1 MAIQYPINIETDRFT
16 VYDTNTNKPVLD
28 GNGKPKTNVK
38 WASSDNT
45 QMIPNLSSHIKWL
58 IEVKE
63 TRPSFDSA
71 TQKINRLPV
80 SYDVSAETATVQ
92 SFEVVALTQE
102 EIDAKLPPHFTS
114 TTTSIKYS
122 VSEASQ
128 NAFTRMTTLV
138 NEAQMPNE
146 QALVVK
152 DVLGASI
159 GITVEQFHT
168 DMVAYGLHCYELFN
182 YIPPEPE
189 DGDFI

>member
-28 GNGKPKTNVK
+28 GNGKSKTNVK

-182 YIPPEPE
+182 YVPPEPE

>member
-1 MAIQYPINIETDRFT
+1 MAIQYPINIEADRFT
-16 VYDTNTNKPVLD
+16 VYDTNTSKPVLD

-63 TRPSFDSA
+63 TRPPFDSA

-128 NAFTRMTTLV
+128 NAFTRMMTLV
-138 NEAQMPNE
+138 NEAAM
-146 QALVVK
+146 ADAVIVTVK
-152 DVLGASI
+152 DVLGVQHDL
-159 GITVEQFHT
+159 TVE
-168 DMVAYGLHCYELFN
+168 DLKVDLIAYGLHCYELFN
-182 YIPPEPE
+182 YVPPEPE
-189 DGDFI
+189 GGDFI